1 MIPKQRNR
9 NTARISYPDEVGERW
24 PMMLDG
30 IYMHQLY
37 YVVKQSVEYYIIST
51 CTFSKLFD
59 NKCHFI
65 INILA
70 TAASFYSYTQRM
82 CYYNKSLI
90 SSHPFYSYSR
100 IIL

>member
-1 MIPKQRNR
+1 
-9 NTARISYPDEVGERW
+9 
-24 PMMLDG
+24 MMLDG

-70 TAASFYSYTQRM
+70 TAASFYVLLQQKSNLFSSFLFIFLYMYYTITM
-82 CYYNKSLI
+82 YYHVDNTLI
-90 SSHPFYSYSR
+90 GIR
-100 IIL
+100 IQIQ